1 MQHVRYN
8 EYEINIRKQGK
19 GARDYLDEKVV
30 MLCYTK
36 HVNRNLKELSVEVYK
51 AEKSTSSQI
60 LITIRWRETGSK
72 AYR

>member
-36 HVNRNLKELSVEVYK
+36 HVNRNLKELRQPASHMFGKE
-51 AEKSTSSQI
+51 SSWQRNYQVQRFKGWDI
-60 LITIRWRETGSK
+60 PV
-72 AYR
+72 